1 MLNILTQNWW
11 ALALRGVAAIIFG
24 VLCFIWPGITMLAL
38 TLLFGAFAYLDGV
51 FSIVASLRNAGR
63 ERRWWALLLVGII
76 GIAAGILTFI
86 WPGLT
91 AMGLVYLI
99 AAWAIVRGVFEI
111 ITAIRLRRE
120 IEGEW
125 LLALLGA
132 LSIFFG
138 LYIATNPLTGALSL
152 VWIIGAFAVA
162 LGVLLLVLGF
172 KLRRWRERHHEIG
185 SMPRMAPSR

>member
-1 MLNILTQNWW
+1 
-11 ALALRGVAAIIFG
+11 
-24 VLCFIWPGITMLAL
+24 
-38 TLLFGAFAYLDGV
+38 
-51 FSIVASLRNAGR
+51 
-63 ERRWWALLLVGII
+63 LLVGII

-99 AAWAIVRGVFEI
+99 AAWAVVTGVFEI

-132 LSIFFG
+132 LTVFFG
-138 LYIATNPLTGALSL
+138 LYIASNPLTGALSL
-152 VWIIGAFAVA
+152 VWTIGAFAVA
-162 LGVLLLVLGF
+162 LGVMLLVLAF
-172 KLRRWRERHHEIG
+172 KLRGWRERLHEIG
-185 SMPRMAPSR
+185 STPRMASSH

>member
-1 MLNILTQNWW
+1 MLNVLTQNWW

-51 FSIVASLRNAGR
+51 FSIVAALRNAGR

-91 AMGLVYLI
+91 AIGLVYLI

-138 LYIATNPLTGALSL
+138 LYIASNPLTGAVSL
-152 VWIIGAFAVA
+152 VWTIGAFAVA

-172 KLRRWRERHHEIG
+172 KLRRWHEHHHEIG

>member
-1 MLNILTQNWW
+1 
-11 ALALRGVAAIIFG
+11 
-24 VLCFIWPGITMLAL
+24 
-38 TLLFGAFAYLDGV
+38 
-51 FSIVASLRNAGR
+51 
-63 ERRWWALLLVGII
+63 LLVGII

-91 AMGLVYLI
+91 AIGLVYLI
-99 AAWAIVRGVFEI
+99 AAWAIVTGVFEI

-132 LSIFFG
+132 LTVFFG
-138 LYIATNPLTGALSL
+138 LYIASNPLTGAVSL
-152 VWIIGAFAVA
+152 VWTIGAFAVA

-172 KLRRWRERHHEIG
+172 KLRGWRERLHEIG
-185 SMPRMAPSR
+185 STPRIASSH